1 MSNNSIKY
9 YNSRTQELDHK
20 GIIKAIK
27 IAGENYKRGY
37 AIECH
42 DSLKEIITAIEQCM
56 EDRLK

>member
-1 MSNNSIKY
+1 MANNIKY
-9 YNSRTQELDHK
+9 YNSHTQELDHQ

-37 AIECH
+37 VIECH
-42 DSLKEIITAIEQCM
+42 DSLKEVITAIEQCM